1 MPPMASHSPEKAKD
15 YNKAYRDR
23 QIAKW
28 HIDHGPLTPLC
39 ECGCEERVGFDH
51 NGKLNRFAG
60 VNHHLNVV
68 DLSGAM
74 TDWHERRRER
84 QDAIPIDKFR
94 AAVRKVKDEHGFT
107 WQSMADAGGWSRNQ
121 LNYYAHDK
129 RVRSIGRKL
138 GEDFFKRIAGIPTEP
153 STFMK
158 KKMKADME
166 RLRHREAT
174 LDRMYGP

>member
-1 MPPMASHSPEKAKD
+1 MGINPPEKAKK
-15 YNKAYRDR
+15 YNDAYRKR

-28 HIDHGPLTPLC
+28 HLENGELTPEC
-39 ECGCEERVGFDH
+39 ECGCGERVGFDQ
-51 NGKLNRFAG
+51 NGRPNRFAG

-74 TDWHERRRER
+74 TEWHEQRRER
-84 QDAIPIDKFR
+84 QNAIPIDKFR
-94 AAVRKVKDEHGFT
+94 AAVFKVKEERGFT

-129 RVRSIGRKL
+129 RVKSIGRQL

-153 STFMK
+153 STFQR
-158 KKMKADME
+158 KKMKADLE
-166 RLRHREAT
+166 RIRHRERT
-174 LDRMYGP
+174 LDRMYLE